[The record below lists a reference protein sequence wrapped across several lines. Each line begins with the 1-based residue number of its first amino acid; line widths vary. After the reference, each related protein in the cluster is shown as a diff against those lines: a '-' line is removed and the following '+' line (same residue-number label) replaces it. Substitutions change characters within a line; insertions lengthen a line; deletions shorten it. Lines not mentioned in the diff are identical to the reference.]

1 MCTCF
6 GLILRTL
13 CKCSYLGVGRWLL
26 KDEQGLLS
34 KEAVRTCI
42 DGSVFYR
49 LADEN
54 ESRKVRSKG
63 CTGSHEHVSTEYCLT
78 TCGRRCAPPGRRE

>member
-1 MCTCF
+1 MRTCF
-6 GLILRTL
+6 GLLLRTH

-54 ESRKVRSKG
+54 ENRKVRSKG
-63 CTGSHEHVSTEYCLT
+63 CTGK
-78 TCGRRCAPPGRRE
+78 